1 MKPHKHAELIKAWAD
16 GAEIQYW
23 NGSIEQWKDG
33 DREEMSWYE
42 DYQYRIKP
50 EPKPDHGAR
59 MTVYACL
66 ASIEDKTKRDRSYI
80 EIGNFHLVWD
90 GETGELKSAE
100 VIK

>member
-50 EPKPDHGAR
+50 EPKSDVV
-59 MTVYACL
+59 TYY
-66 ASIEDKTKRDRSYI
+66 SIDTD
-80 EIGNFHLVWD
+80 GVWWRTYQTDNMKPNIAITFD

-100 VIK
+100 VLK

>member
-50 EPKPDHGAR
+50 EPKPDIYCMEYFYLSDGDWMATNGAP
-59 MTVYACL
+59 ANL
-66 ASIEDKTKRDRSYI
+66 KLI
-80 EIGNFHLVWD
+80 FD
-90 GETGELKSAE
+90 GETGKLKSAE
-100 VIK
+100 VLK